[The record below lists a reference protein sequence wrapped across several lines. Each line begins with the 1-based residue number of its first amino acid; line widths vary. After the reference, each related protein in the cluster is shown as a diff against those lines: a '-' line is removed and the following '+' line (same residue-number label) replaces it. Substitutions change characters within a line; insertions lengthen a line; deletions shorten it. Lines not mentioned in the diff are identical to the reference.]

1 MNPAILRLLTPK
13 FVAASFTAVS
23 IVGCWIA
30 SNWLHG
36 AANTFGTL
44 VTGLC
49 TVLAAFTAGHVVQA
63 STAPGASTSQ
73 EDR

>member
-1 MNPAILRLLTPK
+1 MTPK
-13 FVAASFTAVS
+13 FVAATFTGIS

-30 SNWLHG
+30 SNWLHT
-36 AANTFGTL
+36 AALTFGTL

-63 STAPGASTSQ
+63 STAPGVSTAQ
-73 EDR
+73 E